1 MIEYSNTFNDGP
13 EGWCSYDYHWSGF
26 SNSNTFILG
35 NWEKTGGVEESGFIW
50 TDNTRWSADTPE
62 DPISILPFLIYVN
75 WIGLEPIDL
84 REAEVSLYLRGDN
97 LELDGA
103 ECYFWAVGEAECG
116 RFHLNSNPLHISN
129 GVWADQPNS
138 FKLINDHSK
147 WHRSWSKDVNNPPS
161 LDYLL
166 SRCISYG
173 ISFVGF
179 RNEPKGCLS
188 MDELTVKLKG

>member
-84 REAEVSLYLRGDN
+84 REAEV
-97 LELDGA
+97 
-103 ECYFWAVGEAECG
+103 
-116 RFHLNSNPLHISN
+116 
-129 GVWADQPNS
+129 
-138 FKLINDHSK
+138 
-147 WHRSWSKDVNNPPS
+147 
-161 LDYLL
+161 
-166 SRCISYG
+166 
-173 ISFVGF
+173 
-179 RNEPKGCLS
+179 
-188 MDELTVKLKG
+188 